1 MFQRYVATKLVRAL
15 DRSPIVYVHGPRQ
28 CGKST
33 LVKTLSTLDLEGE
46 RAERTRYEYFT
57 FDDESILDYATV
69 DPIGFVDQLP
79 EFVILDEVQLAQNI
93 FRAIKSTVDENRQS
107 GRFVLTGSAQASL
120 LGDLAGAFVGRLAL
134 VRMHPLAQCE
144 CTSSVNQI
152 RLSGQYSGIL
162 SKLIEGRPLQQHKR
176 LTPLGRSLAESIVCG
191 GYPEAFK
198 HEKHQ
203 QRNWYLDYV
212 NTIIERDI
220 RELTAARR
228 LNAIPS
234 LLKAAATQSGTLFNL
249 EQLGSPMEISRPTIQ
264 SFITILERLFFVEYV
279 PAWSSNRLSRLI
291 KTPKLYIAD
300 TGLACALLRLG
311 TSALWENR
319 SIFGRLV
326 ETLVFHELQRQLS
339 WMAEPPALYHYRDK
353 DQVEVDFV
361 LELEDHSI
369 TGIEVKSARSVSE
382 EDFRGLRKLSS
393 VAPKFNV
400 GIVLYDGEWSIK
412 FEEGMYAIPIRRLFE
427 EEID

>member
-1 MFQRYVATKLVRAL
+1 MFQRYVATKLVSAL
-15 DRSPIVYVHGPRQ
+15 HRSPIVYVHGARQ

-33 LVKTLSTLDLEGE
+33 LVQTLSTHDRQ
-46 RAERTRYEYFT
+46 RAKGVSTYYEYIS
-57 FDDESILDYATV
+57 FDDEATLEYATV
-69 DPIGFVDQLP
+69 DPVGFVEQLP
-79 EFVILDEVQLAQNI
+79 EFVILDEVQLAPNI
-93 FRAIKSTVDENRQS
+93 FRAIKSTVDKNRKS
-107 GRFVLTGSAQASL
+107 GRFVLTGSAKASL

-144 CTSSVNQI
+144 CLSSVDRI
-152 RLSGQYSGIL
+152 ELSSHYRGIL
-162 SKLIEGRPLQQHKR
+162 SKLSGGGSLQQNNR
-176 LTPLGRSLAESIVCG
+176 LVPLGRSLAESIECG

-198 HEKHQ
+198 HEGHQ
-203 QRNWYLDYV
+203 KRNWYLDYV

-220 RELTAARR
+220 REFTAARR
-228 LNAIPS
+228 LDAIPS

-249 EQLGSPMEISRPTIQ
+249 EQLGSPLEISRPTLQ
-264 SFITILERLFFVEYV
+264 SFITILERLFFVEYI

-291 KTPKLYIAD
+291 KSPKLYLAD

-311 TSALWENR
+311 ASALWESR

-339 WMAEPPALYHYRDK
+339 WMAEPPTLYHYRDK

-369 TGIEVKSARSVSE
+369 AGIEVKSARTVSE
-382 EDFRGLRKLSS
+382 EDFRGLRKLAS

-400 GIVLYDGEWSIK
+400 GVVLYDGEWTIQ
-412 FEEGMYAIPIRRLFE
+412 FEERMYAIPIRRLFE